1 MDGNGSGW
9 CYGTT
14 PKGNWATESARL
26 LMIPVAVVGGLTF
39 AYLKAGELFTC
50 GVTGEGVAYCWGDN
64 EYGQLGDGTTRQSSE
79 PVKVAFQP

>member
-1 MDGNGSGW
+1 MDGNGAGW
-9 CYGTT
+9 CWGDNTHGELGDGTNT
-14 PKGNWATESARL
+14 SSD
-26 LMIPVAVVGGLTF
+26 IPVPVAGGLTF